1 MSFGKLTR
9 RLSALTGIAALAAV
23 AGTAPAGADP
33 APDYWP
39 LVAVGDETA
48 HNRLQDVVAIGPRN
62 AWAFGRISSD
72 NGDEPL
78 AVRWNGRSWTRVAL
92 PTGAGQDIAFA
103 DASGP
108 RNVWAF
114 SGGYRG
120 VDPVYALRWNGRNW
134 TVAHRWPG
142 NVLLDDAEV
151 IGPRDVWAFG
161 SYTNLLG
168 NQAWHYDG
176 RRWTEVPTPVGG
188 LEHAHALR
196 ADYILAVGHRPG
208 SAGKDLLA
216 RWDGRTWTEVDVDVP
231 DLPRETDH
239 YTVFDGVHA
248 VSERDVWLYGREV
261 RRDGDR
267 NIDEFLLL
275 HYDGSTWQRI
285 GGFLPWMRLTYAYAL
300 TPDGQ
305 GGIWLVPNGSD
316 RPELLH
322 YRDGQWTETIA
333 EVPIG
338 PDGFV
343 LDIANVPNSRI
354 IWAVGS
360 TPAGDFGT
368 WNWAVWRHEES
379 TPHLRQPR
387 PPRPRK

>member
-1 MSFGKLTR
+1 MSFGRLTR

-33 APDYWP
+33 VPDVWP

-48 HNRLQDVVAIGPRN
+48 HNSLQDVVAIGPRS

-72 NGDEPL
+72 GGDEPL
-78 AVRWNGRSWTRVAL
+78 AVRWNGRSWARVAL
-92 PTGAGQDIAFA
+92 PAGAGKGIRFA

-114 SGGYRG
+114 SGGYAG
-120 VDPVYALRWNGRNW
+120 IDPVYALRWNGRSW
-134 TVAHRWPG
+134 TVAHRWPHQ
-142 NVLLDDAEV
+142 VVLDDAEV

-168 NQAWHYDG
+168 DRAWHYDG
-176 RRWTEVPTPVGG
+176 RRWAEVPTPIGA
-188 LEHAHALR
+188 LKHAHALR
-196 ADYILAVGHRPG
+196 ADHILAVGHRSG
-208 SAGKDLLA
+208 SSTEALLA
-216 RWDGRTWTEVDVDVP
+216 RWNGRTWTEVELP

-285 GGFLPWMRLTYAYAL
+285 GDFLPWMRLTYAYAL

-305 GGIWLVPNGSD
+305 GGIWLVPNGND
-316 RPELLH
+316 WPELLH
-322 YRDGQWTETIA
+322 YRDGRWTQAKVDLLT
-333 EVPIG
+333 G
-338 PDGFV
+338 PNGAA
-343 LDIANVPNSRI
+343 LDIANVPHSRLV
-354 IWAVGS
+354 WVVGS
-360 TPAGDFGT
+360 TPVSSGT
-368 WNWAVWRHEES
+368 WNWTVWS
-379 TPHLRQPR
+379 NKASSPHIRQPR
-387 PPRPRK
+387 PPRPAK